1 MAGGLSPRLPLIMG
15 VVNVTPDSFSDGGE
29 HDDTASAVAHA
40 LRLLD
45 EGADWV
51 DVGGESTRP
60 GSDGVTVR
68 EELHRVLPVVRGIHQ
83 ARPHAV
89 ISVDTSK
96 VAVADEAIAAGASVI
111 NDVTGLESS
120 AMRALCAQTGVT
132 VVIMH
137 KRGRPAEMQAHT
149 DYSDLVEEVADY
161 LARQARLAMEAGV
174 PAERILVDPGI
185 GFGKSLLD
193 NPRLIAAVPRFAALG
208 HRVLIGA
215 SRKRFIGEITGVQQ
229 ASQRVFGSVGAALAA
244 ARARAHVLRVHDVRA
259 TREALAVYMAVE
271 AHWST

>member
-1 MAGGLSPRLPLIMG
+1 MAVGVSPRPLLVG
-15 VVNVTPDSFSDGGE
+15 VVNVTPDSFSDGGQHAAAE
-29 HDDTASAVAHA
+29 DAVAYA

-60 GSDGVTVR
+60 GSAGVSVE
-68 EELHRVLPVVRGIHQ
+68 EELRRVIPVVQGIRE
-83 ARPHAV
+83 AAPGAV
-89 ISVDTSK
+89 ISIDTSK
-96 VAVADEAIAAGASVI
+96 EAVAAEAIAAGARVV
-111 NDVTGLESS
+111 NDVSGLEDP
-120 AMRALCAQTGVT
+120 AMRALCARAGVQ

-137 KRGRPAEMQAHT
+137 KRGRPAEMQVDTA
-149 DYSDLVEEVADY
+149 YSDLLEEVVAY
-161 LARQARLAMEAGV
+161 LRRQARLAEEAGID
-174 PAERILVDPGI
+174 PGRILVDPGV
-185 GFGKSLLD
+185 GFGKALLD

-215 SRKRFIGEITGVQQ
+215 SRKRFIGEITGVHE

-244 ARARAHVLRVHDVRA
+244 ARAGAHVLRVHDVRA